1 MIDYDSLYY
10 EVLKKSQVKSPK
22 EEAVGV
28 LQQLNKT
35 LIFEKKRQKNKK
47 EAPVSDAYV
56 EKTQKIQ
63 QSDIKEKENKSFSL
77 QSCYL
82 VSDIEGFL
90 ENDFSLVCEDESSV
104 TDNALTYILG
114 VSGYYTLNS
123 VFVDSIKEGVDVLLE
138 TGLRKFMATRLVGKE
153 VSINSH
159 KFIIFSD
166 NLSMLNDQSFRR
178 FLYFLMLDRFVLD
191 LGATISF
198 QGVTPKDKRTTN
210 VQQLTGF
217 ALLRS
222 MVGLRADQ
230 YQVPLFQ
237 TGVSN
242 QADTI
247 LQAFHDRKD
256 DLLDIY
262 LMLCAYY
269 SCTNASDSKLSVA
282 LTDESGSVQ
291 WQEITFSSNAEVER
305 MFKKLDQQMTQLMEK
320 QATPVKEV
328 APVIEPEVLQK
339 IVQNQTINNQNM
351 SKQYQLLQTINKM
364 QFELGQN
371 SKTELQVELTDETLK
386 QLNQSILDGLLDA
399 KFITAFGKQLNQ
411 SLMDKLDIVT
421 LAIADLDKQLKGQ
434 MIGLKN
440 LLNKWTDANTSNVDA
455 SGLQGVVQTEL
466 YQLLSPFRTEVLT
479 RLDALSSHVGSGNTS
494 DEMMQSL
501 SLLYDSVGQL
511 NQTMLQMQATQNVN
525 DVVTQLVKQTSDIQ
539 TELFALSKNAVFTE
553 DFTHHLVQEI
563 VNVLPT
569 VDTTDL
575 SQQVQ
580 DVLVS
585 VSDLSSLQDICSDI
599 LRLVDSTHEYNQ
611 TESLLQNIVYGHLL
625 SGLVQMQVL
634 DANKVSELMDEQGL
648 RFATDLVTY
657 RRNLSEKLKEVGE

>member
-35 LIFEKKRQKNKK
+35 LISDKKRQKNKK
-47 EAPVSDAYV
+47 ETPVSDAYV

-90 ENDFSLVCEDESSV
+90 ENDFSLVCEDASSV
-104 TDNALTYILG
+104 TDNALTYILE
-114 VSGYYTLNS
+114 VSGCYTLNS

-138 TGLRKFMATRLVGKE
+138 TGLRKFMDTRLVGKE

-210 VQQLTGF
+210 TQQLTGF

-222 MVGLRADQ
+222 LVGLRADQ

-242 QADTI
+242 QADKI

-282 LTDESGSVQ
+282 LRDESGSVQ

-320 QATPVKEV
+320 QVTPVKEV

-339 IVQNQTINNQNM
+339 IVQNQTINDQNM
-351 SKQYQLLQTINKM
+351 AKQYQLLQTINKM

-399 KFITAFGKQLNQ
+399 KFITTFGKQLNQ
-411 SLMDKLDIVT
+411 SLMDKLDVVT

-440 LLNKWTDANTSNVDA
+440 LLNKWTDANTPNTDS
-455 SGLQGVVQTEL
+455 SGLQSVVQTEL
-466 YQLLSPFRTEVLT
+466 YRLLSSFRTEVLT

-511 NQTMLQMQATQNVN
+511 NQTMLHMQATQDVN
-525 DVVTQLVKQTSDIQ
+525 DVVAQLVKQTSDIQ
-539 TELFALSKNAVFTE
+539 TELFALSKSAVFTE

-585 VSDLSSLQDICSDI
+585 VSDLSSLQDICSSI
-599 LRLVDSTHEYNQ
+599 LRLVDSAHEYNQ

-625 SGLVQMQVL
+625 SGLVQMRVL